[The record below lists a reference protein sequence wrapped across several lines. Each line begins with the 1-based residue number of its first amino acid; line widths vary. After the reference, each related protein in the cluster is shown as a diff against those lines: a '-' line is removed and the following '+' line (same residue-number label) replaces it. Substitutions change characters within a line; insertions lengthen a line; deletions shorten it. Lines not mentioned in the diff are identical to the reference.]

1 MNDLDISRVYLI
13 NAPLENDYKHTL
25 YFASKDEQY
34 NYFKSKVVDE
44 SETFTYIRKDN
55 IIHYPAHYD
64 DIYNVNYI
72 MYQNPRY
79 NNKWFYAFV
88 KDLRYENDECT
99 IIEIET
105 DVIQTWLFDY
115 TIKPSFVERE
125 HVSDDTVGK
134 HTIPENL
141 DTGDYVRVGAV
152 SVDDENNNQWCYVA
166 GVTKDFKNDY
176 NFTGGKIYN
185 GIYSGVKYY
194 ACITTA
200 DVEDLISKY
209 TNSVG
214 VTAEDIQHIFVAP
227 RGLAHISG
235 SDGEAITGIFA
246 IPESVGAEELG
257 EKTLSRPNKIDG
269 YTPRNKKLLTYPY
282 QYLLA
287 DNQCGASTDY
297 HYEKFK
303 NPNSMLFKIYGVVS
317 PGVPR
322 LLMPI
327 DYGYSSDSGLG
338 YDEISTPYCLTL
350 GRFPTCNWSSDVYTS
365 WLLQNQA
372 NIQLA
377 TTNGYVQTLTGAV
390 QSIAGAVKFGAS
402 GGMTGGSDAIGGLGG
417 IYNGAMSIADVMANK
432 YYHSFLPNQLKGN
445 ANCGDVI
452 TSMHQNKPIL
462 QSMQIKE
469 EYAKNLDA
477 YFDMFGY
484 KVNAVKVPNKNHR
497 NKWWYTKTI
506 DINIDGNIPQ
516 NDMQMIKNAY
526 NNGITF
532 WKNASEIQNYSLSN
546 EIV

>member
-1 MNDLDISRVYLI
+1 MNELDISRVYLI

-88 KDLRYENDECT
+88 KDLKYENDECT

-125 HVSDDTVGK
+125 HVSDDTIGK
-134 HTIPENL
+134 HTIPEDL
-141 DTGDYVRVGAV
+141 DTGDYIRVGAV
-152 SVDDENNNQWCYVA
+152 PIDDENNNLWCYVV
-166 GVTKDFKNDY
+166 GVTRDY
-176 NFTGGKIYN
+176 TNNYKFVGGKIYN
-185 GIYSGVKYY
+185 GIYSGMRYF
-194 ACITTA
+194 ACLTTA
-200 DVEDLISKY
+200 DVENLLDMYEESGY
-209 TNSVG
+209 PD
-214 VTAEDIQHIFVAP
+214 DIHQIFVCP
-227 RGLAHISG
+227 RGLANISG
-235 SDGEAITGIFA
+235 STSETGSGIVAISEG
-246 IPESVGAEELG
+246 VGAKQIA
-257 EKTLSRPNKIDG
+257 EKILSRPNKLDG

-287 DNQCGASTDY
+287 DNQCGASTDF

-303 NPNSMLFKIYGVVS
+303 DPTSMRFRIYGVVS

-322 LLMPI
+322 ILMPF
-327 DYGYSSDSGLG
+327 DYGFNVDSGNG
-338 YDEISTPYCLTL
+338 YSEISTPYCLSL

-365 WLLQNQA
+365 WLVQNQA
-372 NIQLA
+372 NLQIA
-377 TTNGYVQTLTGAV
+377 EFNGYAQI
-390 QSIAGAVKFGAS
+390 IAGGVQAGLGAGAMAGS
-402 GGMTGGSDAIGGLGG
+402 GGALGGSQAGGGLSSAF
-417 IYNGAMSIADVMANK
+417 NGAMQIADVMATK
-432 YYHSFLPNQLKGN
+432 HYHSFTPNQSKGN

-452 TSMHQNKPIL
+452 TSMYQNKPIL
-462 QSMQIKE
+462 QSMQIKRE
-469 EYAKNLDA
+469 NAERLDS
-477 YFDMFGY
+477 YLDMFGY

-497 NKWWYTKTI
+497 SNWWYTKTI

-516 NDMQMIKNAY
+516 NDMQLIKNAY

>member
-1 MNDLDISRVYLI
+1 MNELDISRVYLI
-13 NAPLENDYKHTL
+13 NTPLENDYKHTL

-44 SETFTYIRKDN
+44 SEGFTYIRKDN
-55 IIHYPAHYD
+55 IILYPAHYD

-88 KDLRYENDECT
+88 KDLKYENDECT

-125 HVSDDTVGK
+125 HVSDDTIGK
-134 HTIPENL
+134 HTIPEDL
-141 DTGDYVRVGAV
+141 DTGDYIRVGAV
-152 SVDDENNNQWCYVA
+152 PIDDENNNLWCYVV
-166 GVTKDFKNDY
+166 GVTRDY
-176 NFTGGKIYN
+176 TNNYKFVGGKIYN
-185 GIYSGVKYY
+185 GIYSGMRYF
-194 ACITTA
+194 ACLTTA
-200 DVEDLISKY
+200 DVENLLDMYEESGY
-209 TNSVG
+209 PD
-214 VTAEDIQHIFVAP
+214 DIHQIFVCP
-227 RGLAHISG
+227 RGLANISG
-235 SDGEAITGIFA
+235 STSETGSGIVAISEG
-246 IPESVGAEELG
+246 VGAKQIA
-257 EKTLSRPNKIDG
+257 EKTCSRPNKLDG

-287 DNQCGASTDY
+287 DNQCGAATDY

-303 NPNSMLFKIYGVVS
+303 DPTNMRFRIYGVVS

-322 LLMPI
+322 ILMPF
-327 DYGYSSDSGLG
+327 DYGFNVDSGNG
-338 YDEISTPYCLTL
+338 YSEISTPYCLSL

-365 WLLQNQA
+365 WLVQNQA
-372 NIQLA
+372 NLQIA
-377 TTNGYVQTLTGAV
+377 EFNGYAQI
-390 QSIAGAVKFGAS
+390 IAGGVQAGLGAGAMVGS
-402 GGMTGGSDAIGGLGG
+402 GGALGGGQAGGGLSTAF
-417 IYNGAMSIADVMANK
+417 NGAMQIADVMATK
-432 YYHSFLPNQLKGN
+432 HYHSFTPNQSKGN

-452 TSMHQNKPIL
+452 TSMYQNKPIL
-462 QSMQIKE
+462 QSMQIKRE
-469 EYAKNLDA
+469 NAERLDS
-477 YFDMFGY
+477 YLDMFGY

-497 NKWWYTKTI
+497 SNWWYTKTI

-516 NDMQMIKNAY
+516 NDMQLIKNAY

>member
-1 MNDLDISRVYLI
+1 MNELDISRVYLI

-141 DTGDYVRVGAV
+141 DTGEYVRVGAV
-152 SVDDENNNQWCYVA
+152 PIDDENNNLWCYVV
-166 GVTKDFKNDY
+166 GVTRDY
-176 NFTGGKIYN
+176 TNGYRFVGGKIYN
-185 GIYSGVKYY
+185 GIYSGMRYF
-194 ACITTA
+194 ACLSTA
-200 DVEDLISKY
+200 DVENLLDMYEESGY
-209 TNSVG
+209 PD
-214 VTAEDIQHIFVAP
+214 DIHQIFVCP
-227 RGLAHISG
+227 RKIAGFSG
-235 SDGEAITGIFA
+235 SGSNTSGIVAIAEG
-246 IPESVGAEELG
+246 VGATQIA
-257 EKTLSRPNKIDG
+257 EKKCSRPNKLDG

-287 DNQCGASTDY
+287 DNQCGGSTDY

-303 NPNSMLFKIYGVVS
+303 DPTNMLFRVYGVVS

-322 LLMPI
+322 ILMPF
-327 DYGYSSDSGLG
+327 DYGFNVESGGGYSD
-338 YDEISTPYCLTL
+338 ISTPYCLTL

-365 WLLQNQA
+365 WLVQNQA
-372 NIQLA
+372 NLQLA
-377 TTNGYVQTLTGAV
+377 EFNGYAQTLSGAA
-390 QSIAGAVKFGAS
+390 QSI
-402 GGMTGGSDAIGGLGG
+402 GGAIGMAGGGTTGMLGLGNVSNGLSG
-417 IYNGAMSIADVMANK
+417 IYGGAMQIAGVMADK
-432 YYHSFLPNQLKGN
+432 YYHSFTPNQSKGN

-452 TSMHQNKPIL
+452 TSLYQNKPIL
-462 QSMQIKE
+462 QSMQIKR
-469 EYAKNLDA
+469 EYAQNLDA

-497 NKWWYTKTI
+497 SKWWYTKTI

-532 WKNASEIQNYSLSN
+532 WKNPSEIQNYSLSN